1 MGGTEVVFWSGTFSG
16 WFISSPK
23 RCTTYL
29 FPSNSFRKICRMKLR
44 LRWDNSRLPMKTLLT
59 WDTLTQLWQSKW
71 ERNNVIYSI
80 SNTWAFITSEMLSW
94 SSYLSSKD
102 STHWL
107 IWYMDTSSCLWGQIT
122 AQVHLF
128 GSLSS
133 LFTQYSLQI
142 WELSET

>member
-1 MGGTEVVFWSGTFSG
+1 VGAKEVVLNSGISCGFFTSSQKHCSTY
-16 WFISSPK
+16 SSP
-23 RCTTYL
+23 
-29 FPSNSFRKICRMKLR
+29 PNSLKKTFQMKL
-44 LRWDNSRLPMKTLLT
+44 LWRWDFIRLLMKTLLT

-71 ERNNVIYSI
+71 ERDNVIYSI